1 MTATTTA
8 PPPAGPAPPRS
19 VTGEGGIG
27 SVTAPPPARKTQLQ
41 LVAYYRVST
50 DRQGQSGLGLDA
62 QRLRIQQL
70 AADRGAV
77 LVAEFTEVESGRKN
91 HRPVLAQALGEARR
105 LRAAV
110 VVAKLDRLARD
121 AEFVLRLSREAE
133 ANGLAGFLFCDL
145 PEIDATTSAGR
156 LILSVMASVAE
167 FESRRISERT
177 REAMA
182 QARARGI
189 RFGAAR
195 PQAAAANAARRQQ
208 ATEAA
213 ERLRGILMPMA
224 ASGASLR
231 TMAAALEAAG
241 VTTAGGASRWQPT
254 QVSRAL
260 QRLGLGPSPIAP
272 PNPDAHP

>member
-1 MTATTTA
+1 VTFVSGSSEAA
-8 PPPAGPAPPRS
+8 PVGLLHSPDCQP
-19 VTGEGGIG
+19 VTGKGAHQ
-27 SVTAPPPARKTQLQ
+27 SVTAPTPAHPSALQ

-70 AADRGAV
+70 AAARGAV
-77 LVAEFTEVESGRKN
+77 LVAEFTEIESGRKN
-91 HRPVLAQALGEARR
+91 HRPVLAQALAEARK
-105 LRAAV
+105 LRAAL

-182 QARARGI
+182 QAKARGVH
-189 RFGAAR
+189 FGATR

-213 ERLRGILMPMA
+213 ERLRGILGPMA

-231 TMAAALEAAG
+231 AMAAAVEAAG
-241 VTTAGGASRWQPT
+241 VPTAAGGSQWSPVQA
-254 QVSRAL
+254 SRAL
-260 QRLGLGPSPIAP
+260 KRLGVA
-272 PNPDAHP
+272 

>member
-1 MTATTTA
+1 MTRSALPT
-8 PPPAGPAPPRS
+8 PRP
-19 VTGEGGIG
+19 VTGKGTPQ
-27 SVTAPPPARKTQLQ
+27 SVTALPPAPAPGHPAALQ

-62 QRLRIQQL
+62 QRQRIQQL
-70 AADRGAV
+70 AAARGAQ

-91 HRPVLAQALGEARR
+91 QRPVLAQALAEARR
-105 LRAAV
+105 QGAAV

-145 PEIDATTSAGR
+145 PEVDATTSAGR

-177 REAMA
+177 REAMQ
-182 QARARGI
+182 QARGRGV

-213 ERLRGILMPMA
+213 ERLRGLLMPMA

-231 TMAAALEAAG
+231 AMAAALEAAG

-260 QRLGLGPSPIAP
+260 QRLGLA
-272 PNPDAHP
+272 

>member
-1 MTATTTA
+1 MGTL
-8 PPPAGPAPPRS
+8 PGSPS
-19 VTGEGGIG
+19 VTGRGRQQ
-27 SVTAPPPARKTQLQ
+27 SVTVHPAALQ

-62 QRLRIQQL
+62 QRLRIEEL
-70 AADRGAV
+70 AAARGAV
-77 LVAEFTEVESGRKN
+77 LVAEFTEIESGRKN
-91 HRPVLAQALGEARR
+91 HRPVLAQALAAARK

-133 ANGLAGFLFCDL
+133 TNGLAGFLFCDL

-182 QARARGI
+182 QASRRGVK
-189 RFGAAR
+189 FGADR
-195 PQAAAANAARRQQ
+195 PQVAAANQARRDQ
-208 ATEAA
+208 ATAAA
-213 ERLRGILMPMA
+213 ERLRGLLAPMA
-224 ASGASLR
+224 ATGASLR
-231 TMAAALEAAG
+231 SMGQALEAAG
-241 VTTAGGASRWQPT
+241 VPTAAGGSRWSPV
-254 QVSRAL
+254 QVSRAAK
-260 QRLGLGPSPIAP
+260 RLGLVGPA
-272 PNPDAHP
+272 

>member
-1 MTATTTA
+1 MGTL
-8 PPPAGPAPPRS
+8 PGSPS
-19 VTGEGGIG
+19 VTGKGAHQ
-27 SVTAPPPARKTQLQ
+27 SVTATPASLQ

-62 QRLRIQQL
+62 QRLRIEQL
-70 AADRGAV
+70 AAERGAMV
-77 LVAEFTEVESGRKN
+77 VAEFTEIESGRKN
-91 HRPVLAQALGEARR
+91 HRPVLAQALAAARR

-177 REAMA
+177 REAMQ
-182 QARARGI
+182 QARGRGV
-189 RFGAAR
+189 RFGAGMPKVAE
-195 PQAAAANAARRQQ
+195 ANKARRQQ
-208 ATEAA
+208 ATVAA
-213 ERLRGILMPMA
+213 ERLRGILSPMA
-224 ASGASLR
+224 ATGASLR
-231 TMAAALEAAG
+231 AMAGALEAAG
-241 VTTAGGASRWQPT
+241 VPTAAGGSRWSAV
-254 QVSRAL
+254 QVSRAV
-260 QRLGLGPSPIAP
+260 QRLGLAQ
-272 PNPDAHP
+272 

>member
-1 MTATTTA
+1 MTATTTTA
-8 PPPAGPAPPRS
+8 PPPPGPAPPRS
-19 VTGEGGIG
+19 VTGEGRQD
-27 SVTAPPPARKTQLQ
+27 SVTAPPPARNTQLQ

-62 QRLRIQQL
+62 QRLRIHQL

-91 HRPVLAQALGEARR
+91 HRPVLAQALVEARR

-182 QARARGI
+182 QARARGV

-213 ERLRGILMPMA
+213 ERLRGILVPMA

-241 VTTAGGASRWQPT
+241 VTTPGGASRWKPT

-260 QRLGLGPSPIAP
+260 QRLGLA
-272 PNPDAHP
+272 

>member
-1 MTATTTA
+1 
-8 PPPAGPAPPRS
+8 
-19 VTGEGGIG
+19 
-27 SVTAPPPARKTQLQ
+27 
-41 LVAYYRVST
+41 VAYYRVST
-50 DRQGQSGLGLDA
+50 TRQGESGLGLDA

-77 LVAEFTEVESGRKN
+77 LVGEFTEVESGRKN
-91 HRPVLAQALGEARR
+91 HRPVLAQALAEARR

-177 REAMA
+177 REAMQ
-182 QARARGI
+182 QARGRGV
-189 RFGAAR
+189 RFGAAM
-195 PQAAAANAARRQQ
+195 PQVAAANDARRQQ
-208 ATEAA
+208 AREAA
-213 ERLRGILMPMA
+213 ERLRGVLAPMA

-231 TMAAALEAAG
+231 AMGAALEAAG
-241 VTTAGGASRWQPT
+241 VQTSGGGSRWSAV
-254 QVSRAL
+254 QVSRAV
-260 QRLGLGPSPIAP
+260 QRLGLTR
-272 PNPDAHP
+272 

>member
-1 MTATTTA
+1 
-8 PPPAGPAPPRS
+8 
-19 VTGEGGIG
+19 
-27 SVTAPPPARKTQLQ
+27 
-41 LVAYYRVST
+41 
-50 DRQGQSGLGLDA
+50 
-62 QRLRIQQL
+62 
-70 AADRGAV
+70 
-77 LVAEFTEVESGRKN
+77 
-91 HRPVLAQALGEARR
+91 VLAQALAEARR

-182 QARARGI
+182 QARGRGV
-189 RFGAAR
+189 RFGAAL
-195 PQAAAANAARRQQ
+195 AKVAEANTARHQQ

-213 ERLRGILMPMA
+213 ERLRGILGPMH

-231 TMAAALEAAG
+231 AMAGALEAAG
-241 VTTAGGASRWQPT
+241 VTTAAGGSRWSPV
-254 QVSRAL
+254 QVSRVVG
-260 QRLGLGPSPIAP
+260 RLELTT
-272 PNPDAHP
+272 